1 MGGRRGSADVENE
14 KMGRWDASGGG
25 TGGTEIIGMGGGNG
39 KMGNGGGGSGGM
51 DGGGSGGMDGGGS
64 GTGGIGNLRTER
76 HIVKTYHIA
85 LHSGDDN
92 DNSIDRFTRDATSI
106 DDLFAELA
114 AEFRAD
120 FLGSE
125 DDVDVDENETCLTH
139 LWYENDIPYHHDFYV
154 ESD

>member
-1 MGGRRGSADVENE
+1 LD
-14 KMGRWDASGGG
+14 GG
-25 TGGTEIIGMGGGNG
+25 TGGIPEGGGIGGKSSGMGG
-39 KMGNGGGGSGGM
+39 MDGGGGSGGRN
-51 DGGGSGGMDGGGS
+51 GGIGMDGGRD
-64 GTGGIGNLRTER
+64 GGIGNLKTETER
-76 HIVKTYHIA
+76 HIVKTYHLA